1 VFPALAARLRTPS
14 PRLSDVGVA
23 LLLGVPVMLGA
34 VVTGAD
40 DDRLAAGIGFGLM
53 ATVPLVARRRWPFA
67 VLAIIVAGAVLS
79 PVEIAWQLPIMLAL
93 YTVGAHRSW
102 EATLTAVGAVLGIAL
117 AYSVAG
123 GPNFPIGAVIG
134 TAILCGVS
142 AGLGLYVGGKRASID
157 LLRERAERLDR
168 ERELLADA
176 AVGAERVR
184 IAQELHDVVAHNVSL
199 IVVQA
204 QALGA
209 TAGDEHVR
217 RATDDL
223 ADLGRQT
230 MAEMHRTLKLLRA
243 PGADAVQLEPQPGLA
258 DLGALLDR
266 SRSAGVSVELAV
278 EGAPRTLPQGVDL
291 SAFRIVQEALTNVV
305 KHAGRARA
313 RVQLTYGPEA
323 LELTIVDS
331 GGAAGGRGG
340 TAPGGHGLIGM
351 RERTA
356 LFGGTLTAGPRDGD
370 GFEVR
375 ASLPYGGGVA

>member
-1 VFPALAARLRTPS
+1 MFPALAARLRSPS
-14 PRLSDVGVA
+14 PRLIDVGVA

-34 VVTGAD
+34 VVTGHD
-40 DDRLAAGIGFGLM
+40 HHRLAAGIGFGLL
-53 ATVPLVARRRWPFA
+53 ATVPLLVRRRRPFA
-67 VLAIIVAGAVLS
+67 VLGLLVAGTVLS
-79 PVEIAWQLPIMLAL
+79 PVEIAWQLPLMLAL

-102 EATLTAVGAVLGIAL
+102 EATLTAVAAVLGVAL
-117 AYSVAG
+117 AYSLAG
-123 GPNFPIGAVIG
+123 GPNFPIGAVVG
-134 TAILCGVS
+134 TAILSGV
-142 AGLGLYVGGKRASID
+142 AAAIGLYVGGKRASEVA
-157 LLRERAERLDR
+157 LRDRADRLDR
-168 ERELLADA
+168 ERELVAEA
-176 AVGAERVR
+176 AVAAERVR

-209 TAGDEHVR
+209 TAGDERVR

-243 PGADAVQLEPQPGLA
+243 PGVDPVALEPQPGLA
-258 DLGALLDR
+258 DLQALLDR
-266 SRSAGVSVELAV
+266 SRSAGVNVELAV
-278 EGAPRTLPQGVDL
+278 QGAVRPLPQGVDL

-313 RVQLTYGPEA
+313 RVQLTYGPDA

-331 GGAAGGRGG
+331 GRGMAGGP
-340 TAPGGHGLIGM
+340 AANGGHGLIGM

-370 GFEVR
+370 GFEVH
-375 ASLPYGGGVA
+375 ASLPYGGGAA